1 MSTARN
7 NRPGQGHLPSTSTST
22 STILD
27 EQTPLIGNATPPYLK
42 PYDDG
47 STDGD
52 DEDIDP
58 GDFDLLL
65 TRSSSYATGLLGPE
79 PNETPLLRGDRKYST
94 SSRAGRPPAF
104 SSRRPSGSSEAIEDE
119 VAAELERAGQ
129 LEGGAA
135 AAADKSPFL
144 GGISHGR
151 FWWIFGNV
159 LALHFVSCF
168 DGTIMASSHPVITS
182 YFQSSN
188 SASWLSTAFLLTSTA
203 FQPLLGRLSDTV
215 GRKGP
220 YIVTGTIFALATL
233 WCALAQSMTSFI
245 AARAV
250 CGIGAGGVMTLGS
263 IIVSDLVPIE
273 RRGAYQSYI
282 NMVYG
287 VASTSGAALGGF
299 MAENLGW
306 RAEFGIQVPPLLLC
320 VGISVVT
327 IPGDLGLD
335 LQAQQETVLQA
346 MKQFDYWGS
355 FFLTT
360 SITFLILGL
369 NLGGNVLPWTHPFVL
384 ASLAISALGFPSF
397 LWAERSASRPIMPL
411 RLIQRSPHANMIFSN
426 FLAAFMMNAI
436 LFNMPLY
443 FQAVLLT
450 SATTS
455 GLCLMVPTIASSTC
469 GTATGFMVTWTK
481 RLKWP
486 LVLGAALFL
495 LGTVVLSSMQRGWPL
510 YAYLIL
516 LVPHSMGQ
524 GFAFPGTFMAILA
537 ASEQA
542 EQAVVTSTLI
552 LWRSMGMVLGIAG
565 SSLIVQNSLW
575 SYLEMYVT
583 DAAARDAGFLGGKG
597 EVIEKVRES
606 VEAIGKLAGLVQE
619 QVVRSYEASIRAAF
633 LSCITIA
640 LISLVLLLPIRLPR
654 LGERKK

>member
-1 MSTARN
+1 MSTPDNSQRKPG
-7 NRPGQGHLPSTSTST
+7 RPSLSNIP
-22 STILD
+22 D
-27 EQTPLIGNATPPYLK
+27 EQTPLVRNITSPQPGPCQGSA
-42 PYDDG
+42 DG
-47 STDGD
+47 DGPADGDGQGDGD
-52 DEDIDP
+52 DDDIDP
-58 GDFDLLL
+58 DEFDLLL

-79 PNETPLLRGDRKYST
+79 ASETPLLRGDRKYSSSS
-94 SSRAGRPPAF
+94 SSRAGRPPHVF
-104 SSRRPSGSSEAIEDE
+104 ISSRRPSVASEVLEDDLE
-119 VAAELERAGQ
+119 VADLERAP
-129 LEGGAA
+129 L
-135 AAADKSPFL
+135 FL

-151 FWWIFGNV
+151 FWWIFGRV

-220 YIVTGTIFALATL
+220 YLVTATIFALATL
-233 WCALAQSMTSFI
+233 WCALAQSMASFI

-299 MAENLGW
+299 LAENLGW

-320 VGISVVT
+320 VGVSAIT
-327 IPGDLGLD
+327 IPGDLGMD
-335 LQAQQETVLQA
+335 AQAHKETMLQA
-346 MKQFDYWGS
+346 MKQFDFRGS

-369 NLGGNVLPWTHPFVL
+369 NLGGNVLSWSHPFVIS
-384 ASLAISALGFPSF
+384 SLAIFAAAFPLF
-397 LWAERSASRPIMPL
+397 LWTERSVSRPIMPL
-411 RLIQRSPHANMIFSN
+411 RLIQRSPHANMIFAN
-426 FLAAFMMNAI
+426 FLAAFIMNTV

-455 GLCLMVPTIASSTC
+455 GLCL
-469 GTATGFMVTWTK
+469 WTK

-486 LVLGAALFL
+486 LVLGAGLFL
-495 LGTVVLSSMQRGWPL
+495 IGTVVLSSMQRGWPL
-510 YAYLIL
+510 FTYLIL

-524 GFAFPGTFMAILA
+524 GFAFPGTFIAILA

-552 LWRSMGMVLGIAG
+552 LCRSVGTVLGIAG
-565 SSLIVQNSLW
+565 SSLIIQNSLW
-575 SYLEMYVT
+575 VYLEMYVT
-583 DAAARDAGFLGGKG
+583 ERAALDAGFLGGKE

-606 VEAIGKLAGLVQE
+606 IEAIGKMKGLIQE
-619 QVVRSYEASIRAAF
+619 QVVTSYEASIRAAF
-633 LSCITIA
+633 LFCIILAIA
-640 LISLVLLLPIRLPR
+640 GLVLLLPIRLPR
-654 LGERKK
+654 LGERKKAQTLGA

>member
-1 MSTARN
+1 MSTAN
-7 NRPGQGHLPSTSTST
+7 NNQPGH
-22 STILD
+22 D
-27 EQTPLIGNATPPYLK
+27 DD
-42 PYDDG
+42 DDG
-47 STDGD
+47 GGGNE
-52 DEDIDP
+52 EDIDP
-58 GDFDLLL
+58 DDFDLLL
-65 TRSSSYATGLLGPE
+65 TRTSSYATGLLGPE
-79 PNETPLLRGDRKYST
+79 ANETPLLRGDRKYSS
-94 SSRAGRPPAF
+94 SSRAGRPPLVF
-104 SSRRPSGSSEAIEDE
+104 SSRRPSVTSEALEDE
-119 VAAELERAGQ
+119 VVAELDRAPP
-129 LEGGAA
+129 L
-135 AAADKSPFL
+135 FL

-151 FWWIFGNV
+151 FWWIFGSV

-220 YIVTGTIFALATL
+220 YLVTATIFALATL
-233 WCALAQSMTSFI
+233 WCALAQSMASFI

-299 MAENLGW
+299 LAENLGW
-306 RAEFGIQVPPLLLC
+306 RAEFGIQVAPLLLC
-320 VGISVVT
+320 VGVSAIT
-327 IPGDLGLD
+327 IPGDLGMD
-335 LQAQQETVLQA
+335 VQAHKETMLQA
-346 MKQFDYWGS
+346 MKQFDFRGS

-369 NLGGNVLPWTHPFVL
+369 NLGGNVLSWTHPFVL
-384 ASLAISALGFPSF
+384 ISLALFAVTFPSF

-411 RLIQRSPHANMIFSN
+411 RLIQRSPHANMIFAS
-426 FLAAFMMNAI
+426 FLSAFIMNTV

-455 GLCLMVPTIASSTC
+455 GLCLMVPTIVSSTC

-486 LVLGAALFL
+486 LVLGAVLFL
-495 LGTVVLSSMQRGWPL
+495 VGTVVLSSMQRGWPL
-510 YAYLIL
+510 FIYLIF

-524 GFAFPGTFMAILA
+524 GFAFPGTFIAILA

-552 LWRSMGMVLGIAG
+552 LWRSVGTVLGIAG
-565 SSLIVQNSLW
+565 SSLIIQNSLW
-575 SYLEMYVT
+575 VYLEIYVT
-583 DAAARDAGFLGGKG
+583 DRAAKDAGFLGGKD
-597 EVIEKVRES
+597 EVIERVRES
-606 VEAIGKLAGLVQE
+606 IEAIGKMRGLVQE
-619 QVVRSYEASIRAAF
+619 QVVMSYEAAIRAAF
-633 LSCITIA
+633 ISCIFLAIA
-640 LISLVLLLPIRLPR
+640 SLVLLLPIRLPR